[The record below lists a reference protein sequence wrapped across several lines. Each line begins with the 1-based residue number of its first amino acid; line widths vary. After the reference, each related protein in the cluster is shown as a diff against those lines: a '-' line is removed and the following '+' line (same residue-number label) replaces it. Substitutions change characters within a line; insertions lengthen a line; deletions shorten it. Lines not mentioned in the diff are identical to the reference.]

1 MPHLND
7 ATADALAAWR
17 DAERRLAG
25 HVPSSPAWDAAAE
38 QRDQAKAR
46 YEQAVADAEA
56 EHPPVEGLAEAQ
68 REGVPGTP
76 PGGRDSPHHPPGMGY
91 KMLVNRA

>member
-1 MPHLND
+1 MHLGPSMPHLND

-25 HVPSSPAWDAAAE
+25 LVPSSPAWDAAAE

-46 YEQAVADAEA
+46 YEQAVADAEP
-56 EHPPVEGLAEAQ
+56 EHPPVEGLAEA
-68 REGVPGTP
+68 
-76 PGGRDSPHHPPGMGY
+76 
-91 KMLVNRA
+91 